1 MRDLTHL
8 SREAAQAP
16 SSGIV
21 EIINYARG
29 REGLIPLWA
38 GEGDLATPDFITAA
52 AREALTAGETFYT
65 YQAGL
70 PELREALARY
80 TSRLY
85 GRETSPERFF
95 VTGSGMQAIQ
105 LSLAA
110 LVSAGDEVIYFGPAW
125 PNFAAA
131 AELRG
136 AVAREVPL
144 LPVEGGWHLDL
155 DLLKAAIGPKTRA
168 IFVNTPAN
176 PTGWTADHATLD
188 AILGLAREAGIA
200 IIADEIYN
208 RFYYA
213 GERAPSFHDVMEEDD
228 AIFFVNSF
236 SKNWAMTG
244 WRVGWIETT
253 ASLGRVIQNLIQYST
268 SGVAP
273 FMQRGAIA
281 AIVEGE
287 AFVESQIARAHKARD
302 IFASKLLA
310 TNRVELTPPA
320 GAFYAFFAID
330 GIDDTRAAAIDI
342 VDKAG
347 VVLAPGTAFGASG
360 RQFLRACF
368 HRRLDD
374 IETAGDRI
382 AEWIGKAA

>member
-1 MRDLTHL
+1 MRDSFRL
-8 SREAAQAP
+8 SREAKAAP

-21 EIINYARG
+21 EVIGYARG

-38 GEGDLATPDFITAA
+38 GEGDLATPDFIADA
-52 AREALTAGETFYT
+52 AREALAGGETFYT

-85 GRETSPERFF
+85 GRDAAPERFF

-105 LSLAA
+105 LSIAA
-110 LVSAGDEVIYFGPAW
+110 LASPGDEVIYFGPAW

-131 AELRG
+131 AGLRG
-136 AVAREVPL
+136 AVAREVQL
-144 LPVEGGWHLDL
+144 QPVEGGWHLDL
-155 DLLKAAIGPKTRA
+155 DRLKAAIGPKTRA

-176 PTGWTADHATLD
+176 PTGWTADHATLTS
-188 AILGLAREAGIA
+188 ILGLAREAGIA

-213 GERAPSFHDVMEEDD
+213 GERAPSFHDVMEEED

-244 WRVGWIETT
+244 WRVGWIETS
-253 ASLGRVIQNLIQYST
+253 AGLDRVIQNLIQYST

-281 AIVEGE
+281 AIEQGE
-287 AFVESQIARAHKARD
+287 TFVQSQIARAHKARD
-302 IFASKLLA
+302 IFAGKLLA

-330 GIDDTRAAAIDI
+330 GVEDTRAAAFDI

-360 RQFLRACF
+360 KQFLRACF

-374 IETAGDRI
+374 IEAAGDRL
-382 AEWIGKAA
+382 ADWIGKAA